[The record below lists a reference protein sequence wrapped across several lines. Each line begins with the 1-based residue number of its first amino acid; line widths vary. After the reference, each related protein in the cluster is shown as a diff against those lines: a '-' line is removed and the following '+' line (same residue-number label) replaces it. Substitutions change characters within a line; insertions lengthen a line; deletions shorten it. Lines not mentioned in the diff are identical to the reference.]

1 MNSDQGNQT
10 NNQKPATGEETR
22 NRQAG
27 GPKATTMKTDE
38 QDPESGNKPA
48 TGALAANPD
57 IKHEDIASADTPPSQ
72 KKEPSAIPGAEEE
85 GRIGNPQAGA
95 GFAGG
100 TKGAGTSSEG
110 RKGDP
115 ANYGS
120 NQAGSGMATGPVGG
134 DDNG

>member
-1 MNSDQGNQT
+1 MNRNDNQNLSGREDQRNEPT
-10 NNQKPATGEETR
+10 NT
-22 NRQAG
+22 
-27 GPKATTMKTDE
+27 PKAAIMKTDG

-48 TGALAANPD
+48 TGSLAANPD
-57 IKHEDIASADTPPSQ
+57 IDHEDIAPADTPPSQ

-120 NQAGSGMATGPVGG
+120 NQAGAGMATGPVGG
-134 DDNG
+134 NDTGG